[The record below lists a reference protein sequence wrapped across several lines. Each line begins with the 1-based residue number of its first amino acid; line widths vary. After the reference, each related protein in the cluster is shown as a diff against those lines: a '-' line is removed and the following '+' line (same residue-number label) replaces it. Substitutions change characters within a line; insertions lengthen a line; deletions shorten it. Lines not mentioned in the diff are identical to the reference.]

1 MKVHYQIDAGDSAR
15 GLLIATRVTPN
26 TCGPVTMS
34 RLIRQA
40 ASQGAGDANAYKGD
54 PDVGLLAHINGRPC

>member
-15 GLLIATRVTPN
+15 GMLIATRVTPN
-26 TCGPVTMS
+26 TCGLVTMS

-40 ASQGAGDANAYKGD
+40 ASQGAGDAKAYPGD
-54 PDVGLLAHINGRPC
+54 PDVGQLAHIKGRPC